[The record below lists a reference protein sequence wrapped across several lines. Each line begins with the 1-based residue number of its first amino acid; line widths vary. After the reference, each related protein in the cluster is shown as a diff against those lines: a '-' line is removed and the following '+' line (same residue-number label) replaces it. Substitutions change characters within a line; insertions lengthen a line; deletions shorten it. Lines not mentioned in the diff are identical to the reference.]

1 MLDFSGVKVLSFD
14 CYGTLIDWETG
25 ILSALRPLMTHHG
38 VGLPDQQLLELYGRF
53 EREAQ
58 SQSPFVNYRTVLR
71 NVLKKLGAHLALP
84 VKPAE
89 ESVLADSLGDWPPFS
104 DTVEA
109 LRLLKSRFQLAII
122 SNVDDDM
129 FNLMQEHL
137 QVPFDWVI
145 TSEQLGLYKPSE
157 SNFQSAMR
165 TMGITP
171 DQHAHVAQSLYHD
184 IRPAGAMGLNTVWV
198 NRPGAAST
206 PVIGSKPS
214 LEVPDLKS
222 LADLAVRASRPVS
235 RPGIPSRYQ

>member
-1 MLDFSGVKVLSFD
+1 MLDFGNVKVLSFD

-25 ILSALRPLMTHHG
+25 ILSALHPLMTHHG
-38 VGLPDQQLLELYGRF
+38 VDLPDQQLLKLYGQF

-71 NVLKKLGAHLALP
+71 NVLKKLAGHLALP
-84 VKPAE
+84 IKPAE
-89 ESVLADSLGDWPPFS
+89 ESILADSLRNWPAFS

-109 LRLLKSRFQLAII
+109 LQSLKSRFQLAII

-129 FNLMQEHL
+129 FSLTQEHL

-145 TSEQLGLYKPSE
+145 TSGQLGSYKPAE
-157 SNFQSAMR
+157 SNFRSAMR

-171 DQHAHVAQSLYHD
+171 DQHAHVAQSLFHD
-184 IRPAGAMGLNTVWV
+184 IGPAGAMGLNTVWV

-206 PVIGSKPS
+206 PVIDSKPD

-222 LADLAVRASRPVS
+222 LAHMAVPVS
-235 RPGIPSRYQ
+235 MSDR